1 MSWLNYYKDLPIP
14 KDWKDV
20 SWGNDE
26 LPSFSCNGYQI
37 FINAPTK
44 VEREDFYINTMGFDN
59 LDIYEDWQFVVQ
71 YERDYGEVSN
81 DLLYSLDFQEVVDFV
96 NKPTLYGLV
105 GVLEYEFNHQLPF
118 REWEDEELIQFIKD
132 LLNGKTEYKL
142 DDSFPKNTFINFLKE
157 II

>member
-1 MSWLNYYKDLPIP
+1 MT
-14 KDWKDV
+14 
-20 SWGNDE
+20 
-26 LPSFSCNGYQI
+26 SCQVLVVMD
-37 FINAPTK
+37 K

-71 YERDYGEVSN
+71 YERDCGEVSN

-118 REWEDEELIQFIKD
+118 REWEDEELIQF
-132 LLNGKTEYKL
+132 TH
-142 DDSFPKNTFINFLKE
+142 FLK
-157 II
+157 ILLLIS